1 MNHQST
7 NSPNSAQSSLARS
20 RGAGSQGLRIGRI
33 AGIEVTLDW
42 SLLIIFILISF
53 TLAAGVL
60 PTWHPEW
67 SQPIILITAVTAA
80 LLFLASVLLHELSHA
95 VVGRR
100 LSISVPRITLF
111 VFGGMAHMEGE
122 PRSWKDELGMAIA
135 GPITSLA
142 LGFGFLYLAGALA
155 GPIEADPE
163 KPMDLLSSLGPVAT
177 VFFWLGPINIVLG
190 LFNLVPGF
198 PLDGGRVLRAV
209 LWGLSGDL
217 LRATRWAA
225 AAGQAFG
232 LLLIASG
239 FAMVFGLTVPVFGSG
254 PLGGLWLALIGWFL
268 SNAAAMSYRRLATEQ
283 GLGRISVSRVMQR
296 DPATVAPETS
306 VQAIIDDHL
315 LGHGQRAFPVVKG
328 NDRLQGLVC
337 LADIRKLEPSKRSET
352 PVSAIMTPVDELQ
365 VAAPSESASA
375 VMKRLGERGINQ
387 MPVLKDGRLVGLIS
401 RENLLTWLSLQQ
413 GSAHEAKL
421 SARS

>member
-1 MNHQST
+1 MNNHS
-7 NSPNSAQSSLARS
+7 NISPNAAQSSLSRS
-20 RGAGSQGLRIGRI
+20 RRPGSQGLRLGRI

-60 PTWHPEW
+60 PTWHPDW
-67 SQPIILITAVTAA
+67 SQLMILITAVTAA

-100 LSISVPRITLF
+100 LGISVPRITLF
-111 VFGGMAHMEGE
+111 VFGGMAQMEGE
-122 PRSWKDELGMAIA
+122 PRTWKDELGMAIA

-155 GPIEADPE
+155 APIEADPQ
-163 KPMDLLSSLGPVAT
+163 KPMELLSSLGPVAT
-177 VFFWLGPINIVLG
+177 VFFWLGSVNIVLG

-209 LWGLSGDL
+209 LWGMSGDL

-239 FAMVFGLTVPVFGSG
+239 FAMIFGVTVPVFGSG

-268 SNAAAMSYRRLATEQ
+268 SNAAIMSYRRLETEQ
-283 GLGRISVSRVMQR
+283 GLGRIPVTRVMQR
-296 DPATVAPETS
+296 DLTTVTPEIS
-306 VQAIIDDHL
+306 VQAMIDEHL
-315 LGHGQRAFPVVKG
+315 LGRHQRAFPVVDDG
-328 NDRLQGLVC
+328 DRLQGLVC

-352 PVSAIMTPVDELQ
+352 SISTIMTAREQLH
-365 VAAPSESASA
+365 VAAPDESASA
-375 VMKRLGERGINQ
+375 VMNRLAVSGINQ
-387 MPVLKDGRLVGLIS
+387 MPVVKDGHLVGLVS
-401 RENLLTWLSLQQ
+401 REDLLTWLSLQR
-413 GSAHEAKL
+413 GAAHEPEL
-421 SARS
+421 PVRG